1 MKYSHYDPGYDSG
14 HGSAS
19 GPVGTFHRPSG
30 SLVYSPGSSD
40 RGLGEPARR
49 SVLLLDDDP
58 SVRRDLGE
66 LFRLAGY
73 AVRPFAT
80 ARELMAYRRP
90 EGPACLVL
98 DVMLPDANGLD
109 VQRHLAKTDPDLPVV
124 LITGH
129 MDDTL
134 RERALGSG
142 AFAFLAK
149 PLEWSALRKE
159 IQQAFAWIS

>member
-1 MKYSHYDPGYDSG
+1 MMNPMRYGSNPGST
-14 HGSAS
+14 
-19 GPVGTFHRPSG
+19 GTFHRPSG
-30 SLVYSPGSSD
+30 SLVYSPGRSD
-40 RGLGEPARR
+40 RETGKPLRR

-66 LFRLAGY
+66 LFRMTGF
-73 AVRPFAT
+73 AVRSFST
-80 ARELMAYRRP
+80 AREFLSYRRP

-98 DVMLPDANGLD
+98 DVVLPDANGLD
-109 VQRHLAKTDPDLPVV
+109 LQRHLAKTDPDLPVV

-129 MDDTL
+129 MDDAL

-149 PLEWSALRKE
+149 PLEWPALRDE
-159 IQQAFAWIS
+159 IRQAFAWIS

>member
-1 MKYSHYDPGYDSG
+1 MIKAMDC
-14 HGSAS
+14 GSIPEPA
-19 GPVGTFHRPSG
+19 GTLHRTGG
-30 SLVYSPGSSD
+30 SRLYSPGSSD
-40 RGLGEPARR
+40 RDLGQPSRR

-66 LFRLAGY
+66 LFRLAGF
-73 AVRPFAT
+73 AVRSFST
-80 ARELMAYRRP
+80 VRELLAYRRP

-98 DVMLPDANGLD
+98 DVVLPDGNGLD
-109 VQRHLAKTDPDLPVV
+109 LQRHLAKTDPDLPVV

-129 MDDTL
+129 MDDAL

-149 PLEWSALRKE
+149 PLDWAALRDE
-159 IQQAFAWIS
+159 IRQAFAWIT

>member
-1 MKYSHYDPGYDSG
+1 MKLSHCESTPGTT
-14 HGSAS
+14 
-19 GPVGTFHRPSG
+19 GTFHRPSG
-30 SLVYSPGSSD
+30 SRLYSPGSSD
-40 RGLGEPARR
+40 REIGNPVRK
-49 SVLLLDDDP
+49 SILLLDDDP

-66 LFRLAGY
+66 LFRMSGF
-73 AVRPFAT
+73 AVKSFST
-80 ARELMAYRRP
+80 ARELLSYHRP

-98 DVMLPDANGLD
+98 DVMLPDGNGLD

-129 MDDTL
+129 MNDAL

-149 PLEWSALRKE
+149 PLEWSALRNE
-159 IQQAFAWIS
+159 IRQAFAWIS

>member
-1 MKYSHYDPGYDSG
+1 MEHPLC
-14 HGSAS
+14 GSTPE
-19 GPVGTFHRPSG
+19 PVGTFHRPNG
-30 SLVYSPGSSD
+30 SLVYSPDPSD
-40 RGLGEPARR
+40 REVRLPARR

-66 LFRLAGY
+66 LFRLVGY
-73 AVRPFAT
+73 AVRSFAT
-80 ARELMAYRRP
+80 ARELLAYRRP

-98 DVMLPDANGLD
+98 DVMLPDGNGLD

-129 MDDTL
+129 MDDAL
-134 RERALGSG
+134 RKRALGSG

-149 PLEWSALRKE
+149 PLDWSALRWE

>member
-1 MKYSHYDPGYDSG
+1 MKATHLGSLPGTE
-14 HGSAS
+14 
-19 GPVGTFHRPSG
+19 GTFRQTRG

-40 RGLGEPARR
+40 RETGKPPRK

-66 LFRLAGY
+66 LFRLAGF
-73 AVRPFAT
+73 AVTSFST
-80 ARELMAYRRP
+80 AKEFLAYRRP

-98 DVMLPDANGLD
+98 DVVLPDGNGLD
-109 VQRHLAKTDPDLPVV
+109 LQRHLAATDPELPVV

-129 MDDTL
+129 MDDAL

-142 AFAFLAK
+142 AFALLAK
-149 PLEWSALRKE
+149 PLDWASLKAEIRQAL
-159 IQQAFAWIS
+159 AWVS

>member
-1 MKYSHYDPGYDSG
+1 MKYLRCGSTPGT
-14 HGSAS
+14 
-19 GPVGTFHRPSG
+19 VGTFHRPSG
-30 SLVYSPGSSD
+30 SLLYSPGSSD
-40 RGLGEPARR
+40 RETRQAPRPA
-49 SVLLLDDDP
+49 VLLLDDDP

-73 AVRPFAT
+73 SVRSFAT
-80 ARELMAYRRP
+80 ARELLAYRRP
-90 EGPACLVL
+90 DGPACLVL

-109 VQRHLAKTDPDLPVV
+109 LQQHLAKTDPDLPVV

-129 MDDTL
+129 MDDAL

-149 PLEWSALRKE
+149 PLEWSALRSQ

>member
-1 MKYSHYDPGYDSG
+1 MECSYF
-14 HGSAS
+14 GSAS
-19 GPVGTFHRPSG
+19 GSVGTFHRPNG
-30 SLVYSPGSSD
+30 SLIYSPGPSD
-40 RGLGEPARR
+40 REKGLPPRR

-73 AVRPFAT
+73 AVRSFST
-80 ARELMAYRRP
+80 ARELLGYRRP

-109 VQRHLAKTDPDLPVV
+109 LQQHLAKTDPDLPVV

-129 MDDTL
+129 MDDAL

-149 PLEWSALRKE
+149 PLEWSALRRE

>member
-1 MKYSHYDPGYDSG
+1 MEHPHCGSTSG
-14 HGSAS
+14 S
-19 GPVGTFHRPSG
+19 VGTFHRPSG
-30 SLVYSPGSSD
+30 SLVYSPGPSD
-40 RGLGEPARR
+40 RDTGLPPRR

-73 AVRPFAT
+73 AVRSFST
-80 ARELMAYRRP
+80 ARELLAYRRP

-129 MDDTL
+129 MDDSL

-149 PLEWSALRKE
+149 PLEWSALRRE